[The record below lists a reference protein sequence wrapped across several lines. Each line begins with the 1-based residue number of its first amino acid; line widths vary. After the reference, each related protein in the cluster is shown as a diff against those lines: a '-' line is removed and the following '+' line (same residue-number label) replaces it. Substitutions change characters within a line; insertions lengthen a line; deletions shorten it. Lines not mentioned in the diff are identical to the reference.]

1 MVTQKKVGL
10 QMLLTIQ
17 IGLVVLIGS
26 ILVVNRDDILNFFK
40 NFVVF
45 VMIVLVVLVVGWVF
59 SVLWDFVF
67 NLLSPIL
74 KHIFEDTVLTTI
86 KTMETPTRVF
96 YSSVLLSF
104 LGTFLLFDKTGLSF
118 IPYERKVTQYD
129 EEGYVIPATVD
140 KGPSDLIQLINF
152 MISNFIIIGISY
164 LLFEPGA
171 Y

>member
-1 MVTQKKVGL
+1 
-10 QMLLTIQ
+10 MLLTIQ
-17 IGLVVLIGS
+17 IGLVILIGF
-26 ILVVNRDDILNFFK
+26 ILIVNRDDISNFLKKSIF
-40 NFVVF
+40 FIV
-45 VMIVLVVLVVGWVF
+45 IVLVVLVVGWVF
-59 SVLWDFVF
+59 AVLWDFVF
-67 NLLSPIL
+67 GLLSPIL

-86 KTMETPTRVF
+86 ETMETPTRVF

-118 IPYERKVTQYD
+118 IPYERKVTKYD

-152 MISNFIIIGISY
+152 MISNFIIIAISY
-164 LLFEPGA
+164 LLFQPGA

>member
-1 MVTQKKVGL
+1 
-10 QMLLTIQ
+10 MLLTIQ
-17 IGLVVLIGS
+17 VGLVILIGS
-26 ILVVNRDDILNFFK
+26 ILVVNRNDISNFLKQSIF
-40 NFVVF
+40 FIV
-45 VMIVLVVLVVGWVF
+45 IVLVVLVIGWFF
-59 SVLWDFVF
+59 SALWDLVF
-67 NLLSPIL
+67 DLLSPIL
-74 KHIFEDTVLTTI
+74 TYIFEDAVLATI
-86 KTMETPTRVF
+86 ETMETSTRIF

-104 LGTFLLFDKTGLSF
+104 LGTFLLFDMTGLSF

-164 LLFEPGA
+164 LFFQPGA

>member
-1 MVTQKKVGL
+1 
-10 QMLLTIQ
+10 
-17 IGLVVLIGS
+17 VLI
-26 ILVVNRDDILNFFK
+26 
-40 NFVVF
+40 
-45 VMIVLVVLVVGWVF
+45 VGWSF
-59 SVLWDFVF
+59 SVLWDLVF
-67 NLLSPIL
+67 YLLLPIL
-74 KHIFEDTVLTTI
+74 KHIFEDAVLNTI
-86 KTMETPTRVF
+86 ETMETSTRVF

-140 KGPSDLIQLINF
+140 KGPSDLIQSINF

-164 LLFEPGA
+164 LFFQPEP